1 MTGTRVTFITGGGSG
16 IGAAAA
22 RKLLGQGHRVAVM
35 GRTPERLDRM
45 ADGLGRPPELL
56 TVAGNA
62 ADYEAVDAAVEATV
76 KEFGRLDAV
85 VANAAFA
92 TEGTIADGDPA
103 EWRDMVLTNVL
114 GPALLIKAAL
124 PALRESRGRIVLVGS
139 VVGFVPS
146 RGNLYGATKWALT
159 GLAENTRLMVTG
171 DGIGV
176 TLINP
181 GRVET
186 PFWDRHGGLPEGSFL
201 TAEQVADS
209 VTWAIGQPDGV
220 DVSTVTVRPVGAA
233 L

>member
-1 MTGTRVTFITGGGSG
+1 MNASHVTLITGGGTG

-22 RKLLGQGHRVAVM
+22 RKLLGQGQRVAVM
-35 GRTPERLDRM
+35 GRRPERLDRL
-45 ADGLGRPPELL
+45 AAGLGHPSTLL
-56 TVAGNA
+56 RLPGNA
-62 ADYEAVDAAVEATV
+62 ADYETVLAAVEATV

-85 VANAAFA
+85 VASAAFA
-92 TEGTIADGDPA
+92 AVGNIADGDPA
-103 EWRDMVLTNVL
+103 QWRDMVLTNVL

-146 RGNLYGATKWALT
+146 RGNLYGVTKWALT

-176 TLINP
+176 TLVNP

-201 TAEQVADS
+201 TAEQLADS
-209 VTWAIGQPDGV
+209 IVWAIGQPEGV
-220 DVSTVTVRPVGAA
+220 DVNTLTVRPVGAA